1 MEHTALI
8 YTMVL
13 VSASDGLMKDA
24 ELRTMGDIV
33 RTIPAFRGYTS
44 DFLPMAAKDCADM
57 LNEKDGLEKVL
68 NFIGR
73 SLPQELRETAYA
85 IACEIAVA
93 DGKLEQEELRLL
105 EMIRYR
111 LGVGRL
117 PAAAIER
124 GVKARYTP
132 FRKNKPAANVAA
144 KSAKKAK
151 RRR

>member
-13 VSASDGLMKDA
+13 VSASDGHMKDA

-33 RTIPAFRGYTS
+33 RTIPAFRGYSS

-57 LNEKDGLEKVL
+57 LNEKDGLDKVL
-68 NFIGR
+68 TFIDR
-73 SLPQELRETAYA
+73 SLPQVLRETAYV

-105 EMIRYR
+105 EMIRHR

-132 FRKNKPAANVAA
+132 FNKNADGGRKTAKPRAA
-144 KSAKKAK
+144 KAKS
-151 RRR
+151 R